1 MEENTITPLF
11 FLDFHVEGLDK
22 NLPRKEVTFS
32 GMDSHGRYKAQA
44 LVNQEDDLV
53 NIIETRRYFY
63 ENGRI
68 RRIARTLND
77 VMVKTEEWSE
87 DGCWH
92 RFTSYDE
99 IGDWLGK
106 KTIDLKTGI
115 EKILINREAW
125 MFGAVQEEFVRPL
138 ETGEFQSEQLFDVKW
153 EDVREAIL
161 EILGAARTVP
171 GLPMETIDQLGPNRL
186 VKMEW
191 WDMRG
196 SPRMPPWCFLELC
209 CTSTG
214 KVSYLRVPPEFSDI
228 MSAIAWTFGLNGN
241 EYKPEVE
248 R

>member
-1 MEENTITPLF
+1 MEENTVTPLF

-22 NLPRKEVTFS
+22 NLPGKEVTFS

-44 LVNQEDDLV
+44 LVNQEDDLL
-53 NIIETRRYFY
+53 NIFETRRYFY

-161 EILGAARTVP
+161 EILGAARVVP
-171 GLPMETIDQLGPNRL
+171 GLPMQTIDRLGQNRL
-186 VKMEW
+186 LRMEW
-191 WDMRG
+191 RDRWG
-196 SPRMPPWCFLELC
+196 APRMEPWCFLEFHC
-209 CTSTG
+209 ASTG
-214 KVSYLRVPPEFSDI
+214 KISYLRVPPGFSDI
-228 MSAIAWTFGLNGN
+228 MSAIAWTFEMDKHNYQL
-241 EYKPEVE
+241 EVE
-248 R
+248 T